1 MKVSAI
7 FVCLCLFAFAP
18 LSSRGQGPS
27 QRESVEG
34 KIPPIIFDG
43 LHQLGDQKP
52 DEAEKAWFRDA
63 LPEGQPVPQD
73 LPNFLAQGNYGVY
86 QSFNLVSAQDIT
98 PRLRILYLALNFEGQ
113 PIIVKFTLYQTT
125 NGWILLN
132 HKIGI
137 DERLFESVAPNT
149 Q

>member
-7 FVCLCLFAFAP
+7 FVCLCLSIFTP
-18 LSSRGQGPS
+18 WSLRGQGSSP
-27 QRESVEG
+27 REAVEA
-34 KIPPIIFDG
+34 KVPPIIFDG

-52 DEAEKAWFRDA
+52 EEAEKAWFRDA
-63 LPEGQPVPQD
+63 LPDGQAAPQD
-73 LPNFLAQGNYGVY
+73 LPNYLAQGNYGAY
-86 QSFNLVSAQDIT
+86 QNFNLVSAQDIT
-98 PRLRILYLALNFEGQ
+98 PRLRILYLALNFERQ

-132 HKIGI
+132 HKIGV
-137 DERLFESVAPNT
+137 DERLFESIAPNS